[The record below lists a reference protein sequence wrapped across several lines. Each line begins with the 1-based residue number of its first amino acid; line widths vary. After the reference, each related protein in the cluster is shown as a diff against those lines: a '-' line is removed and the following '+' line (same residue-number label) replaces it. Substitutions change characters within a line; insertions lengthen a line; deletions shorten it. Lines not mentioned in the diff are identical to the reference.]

1 MKKKKNSEINQR
13 IRHLIFYVIWDRPFG
28 NSRIH
33 RPWKLGF
40 EYCGGLRIRI

>member
-1 MKKKKNSEINQR
+1 MKKNSEINQR
-13 IRHLIFYVIWDRPFG
+13 IRHLIFTLSGTGPFG